1 MHQKRKI
8 SKLVPIEQTDPN
20 IEKRYLLQI
29 KTEDQNIIKYIEKL
43 LETEQIYKSS
53 KQIQLAG
60 DLRTYILKNPAKFR
74 NAYYH
79 NHLYQPLLI
88 NENDDIT
95 LIPSGLNEGE
105 AKFVDDLATYL
116 TQNPVNGKKIYLLR
130 NSTKSR
136 GIGFYAENSFYPD
149 FVMWIKSSTEQEIVF
164 IDPKG
169 LTHIELDREKDEQKL
184 SLHKHLKNEIQPRLK
199 NDKVTLD
206 AYTISV
212 TEWTTVKTI
221 SGLNLSI
228 PEFAREHHI
237 LFQYKDRIQG
247 RRTINQ
253 TYVNTL
259 FENILP
265 NA

>member
-1 MHQKRKI
+1 
-8 SKLVPIEQTDPN
+8 
-20 IEKRYLLQI
+20 
-29 KTEDQNIIKYIEKL
+29 
-43 LETEQIYKSS
+43 
-53 KQIQLAG
+53 
-60 DLRTYILKNPAKFR
+60 
-74 NAYYH
+74 
-79 NHLYQPLLI
+79 
-88 NENDDIT
+88 
-95 LIPSGLNEGE
+95 
-105 AKFVDDLATYL
+105 
-116 TQNPVNGKKIYLLR
+116 
-130 NSTKSR
+130 
-136 GIGFYAENSFYPD
+136 
-149 FVMWIKSSTEQEIVF
+149 MWIKGSTEQKIVF

-169 LTHIELDREKDEQKL
+169 LTHIELDKEKDEQKL

-212 TEWTTVKTI
+212 TEWTAVKNL

-259 FENILP
+259 LENILL
-265 NA
+265 NT